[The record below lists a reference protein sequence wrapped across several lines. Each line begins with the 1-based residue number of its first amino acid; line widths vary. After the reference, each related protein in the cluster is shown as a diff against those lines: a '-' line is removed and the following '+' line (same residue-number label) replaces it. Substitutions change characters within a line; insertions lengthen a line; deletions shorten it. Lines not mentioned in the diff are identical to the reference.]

1 LLNIALFDATA
12 QQWRDESSTLK
23 GYMRDHTNM
32 HQLVC
37 LANLE
42 SMNAYYIAEDV
53 IQSIR
58 LQKLN
63 TLAVSQMTILLRISI
78 VKSLV

>member
-1 LLNIALFDATA
+1 
-12 QQWRDESSTLK
+12 
-23 GYMRDHTNM
+23 M

-42 SMNAYYIAEDV
+42 SRNAHFIAEGLP
-53 IQSIR
+53 QSQR

-63 TLAVSQMTILLRISI
+63 TLAVSQMTILLGASSGKRLDTNIISH
-78 VKSLV
+78 S